1 MEVRKKDGRLV
12 PFDRTRI
19 YNAIL
24 KAMSETIAGID
35 EKVAEE
41 VAESVEKQLDEFN
54 IISTDSIHEIVEDL
68 LMESARKDAAKQYII
83 YRQNRKKAI
92 KSDFKL
98 LDNDFISNY
107 KHRPSVFKPLGEF
120 VYYRTYSRFLNDE
133 GRREYWWETVR
144 RAIEYN
150 CSLAP
155 TRKEEAQKLFD
166 NMFNLKQFV
175 SGRTTWVG
183 GTQVAKMHPM
193 SNFNCAFE
201 TIEDHNSFVELLY
214 LLMLGTG
221 VGIRIIKEDV
231 NQIPAARTNYTLV
244 HEQYHGIPKNK
255 RSDFTS
261 LEFVGDNA
269 FITIGD
275 SKNGWSDGLKY
286 YLSLIF
292 EPHYSKITTIIFNYN
307 NVRPMGEKL
316 KTFGG
321 TASGH
326 DALKDIFDKI
336 DRVIKKHLPN
346 ERAKL
351 KPIDCL
357 DICNI
362 IGEGVVVGGVRRTAQ
377 IALFDS
383 DDEECVEAKSNLYR
397 QVEGQ
402 WIVNQ
407 DIIHRTMSN
416 NSIFYKSKPTR
427 EKLHWQIEKMR
438 YSGEPAFINSEAAS
452 KRRPNF
458 QGVNP

>member
-1 MEVRKKDGRLV
+1 MQVRKRDGRLV
-12 PFDRTRI
+12 AFDRKRI
-19 YNAIL
+19 ENAII
-24 KAMSETIAGID
+24 KSMAETIRGID
-35 EKVAEE
+35 KNLAEKISQQVM
-41 VAESVEKQLDEFN
+41 FR
-54 IISTDSIHEIVEDL
+54 ISTDEPIKTDTIHDMVEEL
-68 LMESARKDAAKQYII
+68 LMESERKDVAKSYII
-83 YRQNRKKAI
+83 YRESRKNAVRGN
-92 KSDFKL
+92 FKL
-98 LDNDFISNY
+98 LDDSFISQY
-107 KHRPSVFKPLGEF
+107 KHRTSVFKPLGEF
-120 VYYRTYSRFLNDE
+120 VYYRTYSRFLNEE

-155 TRKEEAQKLFD
+155 TKKEEAQKLFE
-166 NMFNLKQFV
+166 NMYNLKQFV

-183 GTQVAKMHPM
+183 GTQVAKTHPM

-201 TIEDHNSFVELLY
+201 VIDDHNSFVELLY

-221 VGIRIIKEDV
+221 VGIRITKEDTA
-231 NQIPAARTNYTLV
+231 QIPRVRTNYTII
-244 HEQYHGIPKNK
+244 HGQYNGRQKSE

-261 LEFVGDNA
+261 FEIIGDNA

-275 SKNGWSDGLKY
+275 SKNGWTDGLKY
-286 YLSLIF
+286 YLNLLF
-292 EPHYSKITTIIFNYN
+292 EPQYLKISTILFNYD
-307 NVRPMGEKL
+307 NVRPNGERL

-326 DALKDIFDKI
+326 GALKDIFDKI
-336 DRVIKKHLPN
+336 DRVIKKYLPN

-383 DDEECVEAKSNLYR
+383 DDEECVEAKSNLYK

-402 WIVNQ
+402 WIVNK

-416 NSIFYKSKPTR
+416 NSIFYKTKPTR

-438 YSGEPAFINSEAAS
+438 YSGEPAFINSEVAS